1 MHATTELLQRQLYA
15 YSDAWRF
22 ESERDVP
29 PWELEGVLEAGVSIF
44 RLIRRLDE
52 HLRSHGDAAGSR
64 ERDTDIG
71 ALDADWLRGAAGP
84 LGRLNQLET
93 EGCFVTDARD
103 FRDAVREAHGVLRL
117 PLEAVLGQVERV
129 DSASP
134 TVAQIGGGPG
144 YVFPA

>member
-1 MHATTELLQRQLYA
+1 MHTTAELLQRQLYA

-52 HLRSHGDAAGSR
+52 HLRLHADAAELTGR
-64 ERDTDIG
+64 EIDLR
-71 ALDADWLRGAAGP
+71 ALYTGWLHGAAGP
-84 LGRLNQLET
+84 LGRLNHLEG
-93 EGCFVTDARD
+93 EGYFVTDARD

-117 PLEAVLGQVERV
+117 PLEAVLGQGMRD
-129 DSASP
+129 DSGRP
-134 TVAQIGGGPG
+134 TIAPIGDGPR